1 VSCMSCSDKQMQL
14 KMLWLSLWRLSLWV
28 LKEQCYCWHSRFF
41 TFARRIKDKVIVVA
55 LVRQEAVVIEWVKK
69 CKQMA

>member
-1 VSCMSCSDKQMQL
+1 MFCRSYSDKQMWL
-14 KMLWLSLWRLSLWV
+14 KLLWLSLWV
-28 LKEQCYCWHSRFF
+28 LMEQCYCWHSRFF

-55 LVRQEAVVIEWVKK
+55 IVRQEAVAIEWVKK